1 MPHFEKPPEQ
11 LQMRVIMMAPAFFYR
26 ILCGFFLGVSVFAP
40 GFSGSIIAISMGI
53 YQDLLRIISNP
64 LKQLKQN
71 VKYCLPLV
79 IGVAIS
85 AILFVLTFKYLFETY
100 EKATYLLFVG
110 LVAGNLPTIFSEV
123 KNNSFKKHY
132 LVGGIAAFAA
142 ALSLGVFTTEIEQ
155 ISSIGI
161 LHVSWFILALG
172 GFAGGV
178 TALIP
183 GMSVSMVLMVMGV
196 YSQLIFVAESLLRLD
211 FEYLLPFGRFCV
223 FALAGLVSASSI
235 IKLIFKKYPGFSHI
249 TVFGFISGSLIGIL
263 IQSLQIND
271 VNFSWWLGGIMLAA
285 GLGISMLFVVL
296 GKIMK
301 KASTPSRQKVE

>member
-1 MPHFEKPPEQ
+1 MSKK
-11 LQMRVIMMAPAFFYR
+11 FFYR
-26 ILCGFFLGVSVFAP
+26 IFCGFFLGVSVFAP

-64 LKQLKQN
+64 LKSLRQN
-71 VKYCLPLV
+71 IKYCLPLV
-79 IGVAIS
+79 IGVAFS

-110 LVAGNLPTIFSEV
+110 LVIGNLPVIFNETK
-123 KNNSFKKHY
+123 KNGFKKHY
-132 LVGGIAAFAA
+132 LIGGITAFSA
-142 ALSLGVFTTEIEQ
+142 ALTLGIFATGIKQ
-155 ISSIGI
+155 ISNIDI
-161 LHVSWFILALG
+161 LHVNWLILASG
-172 GFAGGV
+172 GFVGGV

-183 GMSVSMVLMVMGV
+183 GMSVSIILIVMGV
-196 YSQLIFVAESLLRLD
+196 YSQIIFVAESLLRLN
-211 FEYLLPFGRFCV
+211 FEYLVPFGLFCV

-235 IKLIFKKYPGFSHI
+235 IKLIFKKYPGFSHT

-271 VNFSWWLGGIMLAA
+271 ANFNWLLGGVMLAA

-296 GKIMK
+296 GKTMR
-301 KASTPSRQKVE
+301 KANLD